1 MTYIHEGK
9 VTKYCM
15 IENCDVVGFFFG
27 SIITYF
33 LDVCPNSVENS
44 IWWVLLQPV
53 FHIIS
58 SLKKWQMTR
67 IKGNSRAILRF
78 SLLRLSIILICCHL
92 DSMYA
97 IISSPD
103 DSAFQ
108 SFFLFKDRLFYK
120 TAKPKHISSIH
131 ISSSH
136 FIEWISFLDSK
147 CLNYI
152 IEVLI
157 VLTFKN
163 TWIGMPADHGF
174 DLVIETSEYNFSW
187 RTSLMIFINLQIYF

>member
-15 IENCDVVGFFFG
+15 IENCDIVGLFFG

-147 CLNYI
+147 CLNYRSAYSSDFQKY
-152 IEVLI
+152 L
-157 VLTFKN
+157 N
-163 TWIGMPADHGF
+163 RHACWSWIW
-174 DLVIETSEYNFSW
+174 FSNRNKW
-187 RTSLMIFINLQIYF
+187 I